1 VPEDYDADISRRRAA
16 APAWHTHPDDR
27 DADAAGRD
35 AAAAGRDFD
44 AEGRD
49 RRAESRDGLAKD
61 RDCQVAEIAV
71 AAYGRL
77 AEDDVEGA
85 ERWIAAMRDENAST
99 PLRGHDV
106 VAELIRDG
114 MRRGATRDD
123 LRQIAHHLAAVV
135 RDRNAA
141 ARDRTAA
148 REDRSAAASDR
159 DESRV
164 DRMQSSIERQPGA
177 QDA

>member
-1 VPEDYDADISRRRAA
+1 MPEDYDADISRRRAA

-61 RDCQVAEIAV
+61 RDYRVAEFAV

-77 AEDDVEGA
+77 ADD
-85 ERWIAAMRDENAST
+85 D
-99 PLRGHDV
+99 
-106 VAELIRDG
+106 ELIRDG

-177 QDA
+177 QDADRRLAGGSG